1 MILEINQVLV
11 WCPTLCPHGHQQS
24 IYIYHYQQEQTTQ
37 GFHMHT
43 SAMYLILRNC
53 HCQLPV
59 YLSLL

>member
-11 WCPTLCPHGHQQS
+11 WCPTLCPHGHQQT

-43 SAMYLILRNC
+43 SAMYLITVSFLSIF
-53 HCQLPV
+53 V
-59 YLSLL
+59 YCNSQ